1 MQRTNLV
8 IAFFVA
14 AIVAGF
20 LFRYNLISGPAPAT
34 QEGFMQQAI
43 GAPTSGTGM
52 GPQDQVSQSG
62 GISGWAATEG
72 MPVGAL
78 PQNVAQ
84 DPNQL
89 MFLVGNTVDS
99 SCCPSAF
106 TTDTGCVCL
115 TGADQSLMAHRGG
128 NK

>member
-1 MQRTNLV
+1 MERTNLV

-14 AIVAGF
+14 AVVAGLLLRF
-20 LFRYNLISGPAPAT
+20 HLLSGPAPSK
-34 QEGFMQQAI
+34 ENFMQKPL
-43 GAPTSGTGM
+43 GAPVSGSGM
-52 GPQDQVSQSG
+52 GPYDQVSQSG
-62 GISGWAATEG
+62 GVSGWAATEG
-72 MPVGAL
+72 MPVGAM
-78 PQNVAQ
+78 PQNVAL
-84 DPNQL
+84 DSNQL

-115 TGADQSLMAHRGG
+115 TGADQTLMAHRGG

>member
-52 GPQDQVSQSG
+52 GP
-62 GISGWAATEG
+62 
-72 MPVGAL
+72 
-78 PQNVAQ
+78 
-84 DPNQL
+84 
-89 MFLVGNTVDS
+89 
-99 SCCPSAF
+99 
-106 TTDTGCVCL
+106 
-115 TGADQSLMAHRGG
+115 
-128 NK
+128 

>member
-1 MQRTNLV
+1 MERTNLV

-14 AIVAGF
+14 AIVAGLLLRF
-20 LFRYNLISGPAPAT
+20 NLLSGPAPST
-34 QEGFMQQAI
+34 KENFMQKPL
-43 GAPTSGTGM
+43 GAPVSGSGM
-52 GPQDQVSQSG
+52 GPYDQVSQSG
-62 GISGWAATEG
+62 GVSGWASTEA
-72 MPVGAL
+72 MPVGTT
-78 PQNVAQ
+78 PQNVAL
-84 DPNQL
+84 DSNQM